1 MKTNTTPEPEKVVK
15 CACGLVMR
23 QKNWRDHW
31 YTCYKGS
38 SVPVT
43 EQDRVDL
50 EYHEDHLRQAARE
63 HEEWLAQRKGAAHA
77 ITA

>member
-1 MKTNTTPEPEKVVK
+1 MKTNTTMDPEKVVK
-15 CACGLVMR
+15 CACGLTMR
-23 QKNWRDHW
+23 QKDWAGHW

-50 EYHEDHLRQAARE
+50 EYHEEHLRQAARE
-63 HEEWLAQRKGAAHA
+63 HQEWLEQRKETAHA
-77 ITA
+77 STS